1 MGSMKYRFEGTQI
14 EIEFSIE
21 KENLYATLIQEGV
34 ASSRVYIEVEDFAKA
49 MKKYFFKM
57 GDSNDG

>member
-1 MGSMKYRFEGTQI
+1 MKYKFEGTQI

-34 ASSRVYIEVEDFAKA
+34 ASSRVYIEVEDFAE
-49 MKKYFFKM
+49 
-57 GDSNDG
+57 